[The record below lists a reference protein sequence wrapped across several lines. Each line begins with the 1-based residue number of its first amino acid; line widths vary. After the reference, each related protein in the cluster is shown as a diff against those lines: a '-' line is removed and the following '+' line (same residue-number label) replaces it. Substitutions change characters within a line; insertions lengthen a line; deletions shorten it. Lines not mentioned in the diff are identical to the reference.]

1 MQAILLAAG
10 RGTRFGAD
18 KLLHTLEDGTP
29 MALAAARNMKAA
41 LPDVVAVV
49 NGENPEL
56 MALLEKMGVRVSVC
70 PNAAQGM
77 GASLAWGVTRSRQ
90 ADGWLIALA
99 DMPWI
104 RPETFRAVAE
114 TVTRPSVIAA
124 PVYRGRRG
132 HPVAFGRDHGPA
144 LMALSGDEGAR
155 RLLADLSREVI
166 LLPSEDSGVVRDI
179 DLPEGIAG

>member
-18 KLLHTLEDGTP
+18 KLLHSLKDGTP
-29 MALAAARNMKAA
+29 MALASARNLKAA
-41 LPDVVAVV
+41 IPNVLAVV

-56 MALLEKMGVRVSVC
+56 MALLEEMGVGVSVC

-77 GASLAWGVTRSRQ
+77 GASLAWGVARTRQ

-104 RPETFRAVAE
+104 KLETILAVAGA
-114 TVTRPSVIAA
+114 VDGPRGIAA

-132 HPVAFGRDHGPA
+132 HPVAFGRDYGA
-144 LMALSGDEGAR
+144 SLMALSGDEGAR
-155 RLLADLSREVI
+155 RLLAGFAREVI
-166 LLPSEDSGVVRDI
+166 LLPSDDSGVVRDI

>member
-41 LPDVVAVV
+41 IPDVLAVV

-56 MALLEKMGVRVSVC
+56 MALLEKMGVGVSVC

-77 GASLAWGVTRSRQ
+77 GSSLAWGVARTRQ

-114 TVTRPSVIAA
+114 TVTGPSVIAA

-155 RLLADLSREVI
+155 RLLAGFSREVI

-179 DLPEGIAG
+179 DLPEGIAS